1 MNSKEKTLKMYQRKH
16 DKAMIGLTASTEFQQ
31 KLKKEGKQP
40 SDEQNRCLQ
49 KAVLRAYRLEAKVK
63 SLS

>member
-1 MNSKEKTLKMYQRKH
+1 MYQRKH